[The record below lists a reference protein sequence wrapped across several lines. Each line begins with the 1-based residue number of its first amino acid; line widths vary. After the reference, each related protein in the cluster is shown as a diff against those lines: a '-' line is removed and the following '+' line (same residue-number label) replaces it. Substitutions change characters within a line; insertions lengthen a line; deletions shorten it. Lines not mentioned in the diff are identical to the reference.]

1 MAKVEVTENIISQA
15 FNKWSDKWWFQV
27 LMVVV
32 VLYVLASPIITVLVN
47 NVFQKETITNTLDE
61 RDVNKVEKHQIDFE
75 QSIQSYALAKKT
87 MNNYLSD
94 IDCEYMFLIEYH
106 NGNENVIT
114 GIQFCR
120 FDMTLEVGTGDLSY
134 VPLEKWHDDIVA
146 RYDIL
151 LSEELSKNKLM
162 YYTRPQFRDVD
173 KYLNLQLE
181 AVDAQSFALIN
192 LKNPEGRVFGSLLCV
207 STNEHMDLIAVHNC
221 ADELE
226 SILSKSQKYKVR
238 S

>member
-1 MAKVEVTENIISQA
+1 MAKVEITENIITQA
-15 FNKWSDKWWFQV
+15 FNKWSDKWWFQT
-27 LMVVV
+27 LMVIV
-32 VLYVLASPIITVLVN
+32 VLYVLASPIVTVLVN
-47 NVFQKETITNTLDE
+47 NVFQKENITNTLDE
-61 RDVNKVEKHQIDFE
+61 RDDNKVNDHQIAFE

-106 NGNENVIT
+106 NGNENIIT

-120 FDMTLEVGTGDLSY
+120 FDVTLEVGTGDLSY

-151 LSEELSKNKLM
+151 LSEDLSRNKM
-162 YYTRPQFRDVD
+162 MFYTKDQFRDVD

-192 LKNPEGRVFGSLLCV
+192 LKNKDDRVFGSLLCV
-207 STNEHMDLIAVHNC
+207 STNEHINLIAVHDC

-226 SILSKSQKYKVR
+226 SILSSNKKYSKN
-238 S
+238 